1 MIYNF
6 DEVMDRSNN
15 FSAKY
20 DEAKNKFGRDD
31 IIPLWIADMDLK
43 TAQPI
48 IDAMIGRANQGMFGY
63 VSRPERYFELVREW
77 QLKRNNWDV
86 DTNYM
91 AHATGVMPMMCH
103 FMREFLNEGDKVI
116 VQPPVYS
123 EFFTAV
129 KDWGGEL
136 VYNPLKLVD
145 GDYQMDFEDLEKKLK
160 DGAKFLIV
168 CNPHNPVGRVW
179 SREELT
185 RLGNLCLENNVM
197 VISDEIHSDLILF
210 NNKHIPMA
218 SINEEFAKNTIT
230 CISATKTFNLAGLQ
244 VSTTVFPNLEMK
256 KIYEDVQGKLDS
268 KRNNAFSV
276 VANMAAYA
284 HGEEWLEQLLTYL
297 EGNVEYINNFC
308 KEHIPQIKPNTPDCT
323 YLMWLDCKD
332 LGLEGDKLVDFFIN
346 EARLGLN
353 DGRSFGI
360 GGEGYMRLNVACS
373 RKLLEKAMNQLKE
386 AVDKKNLG
394 KI

>member
-1 MIYNF
+1 MKYNF
-6 DEVMDRSNN
+6 DEIMDRKDN

-20 DEAKNKFGRDD
+20 DEAGSKFGRND
-31 IIPLWIADMDLK
+31 IIPLWIADMDLR

-48 IDAMIGRANQGMFGY
+48 IDAMVGRANQGMFGY
-63 VSRPERYFELVREW
+63 VSRPQRYFELVREW
-77 QLKRNNWDV
+77 QLKRNNWDI
-86 DTNYM
+86 DTKYM
-91 AHATGVMPMMCH
+91 SHATGVMPMMCH
-103 FMREFLNEGDKVI
+103 IMREFLNEGDKVI

-129 KDWGGEL
+129 EDWGGEL
-136 VYNPLKLVD
+136 LYNPLKLVD
-145 GDYQMDFEDLEKKLK
+145 GDYKMDFEDLEEKLK
-160 DGAKFLIV
+160 QGAKFLIV

-179 SREELT
+179 TKEELT
-185 RLGNLCLENNVM
+185 RLGKLCLEHNVM

-210 NNKHIPMA
+210 GNKHIPMA
-218 SINEEFAKNTIT
+218 SISEEFARNTIT

-244 VSTTVFPNLEMK
+244 VSTTIFPNLEMK
-256 KIYEDVQGKLDS
+256 AVYEDVLGRLDS

-284 HGEEWLEQLLTYL
+284 YGEEWLEQLIEYL

-308 KEHIPQIKPNTPDCT
+308 KEHIPQINPNKPDCT

-332 LGLEGDKLVDFFIN
+332 LGLEGDELVNFFIN

-360 GGEGYMRLNVACS
+360 GGDGYMRLNVACS
-373 RKLLEKAMNQLKE
+373 RKLLEKAMKQLKE
-386 AVDKKNLG
+386 AVLQLALV
-394 KI
+394 